1 MEDEQGR
8 IAAARQGSSEAFT
21 GLVEAYQARIR
32 GYIARW
38 VRDPATVDDLAQ
50 EVFLAAWKGIHAY
63 RGDAPFGI
71 WLAGIARLQT
81 VTHIR
86 SAARRRRLREDVVAD
101 AVEGWRLQALEAD
114 SDRLADRLAAV
125 EQLRH
130 CLDGLAPDQ
139 RALVAAHYVAGR
151 ACVDLAR
158 ERDQEPGAV
167 RMALLRIRQ
176 SLRACVERAASDG
189 LTGEPA

>member
-1 MEDEQGR
+1 MDDEHGR
-8 IAAARQGSSEAFT
+8 IAAARQGSAEAFT

-50 EVFLAAWKGIHAY
+50 EVFLAAWKGMAAY
-63 RGDAPFGI
+63 RGEAPFGV
-71 WLAGIARLQT
+71 WLAGIARMQT
-81 VTHIR
+81 ISHIR
-86 SAARRRRLREDVVAD
+86 SAVRRRRLRDDVVAD

-125 EQLRH
+125 EQLRR
-130 CLDGLAPDQ
+130 CLDDLEPGQ
-139 RALVAAHYVAGR
+139 RELIAAHYVAGR
-151 ACVDLAR
+151 TCVDLAG
-158 ERDQEPGAV
+158 ERAQEPGAV

-176 SLRACVERAASDG
+176 SLRTCVERAGHAG
-189 LTGEPA
+189 LAGEPA

>member
-1 MEDEQGR
+1 MDDEQGR
-8 IAAARQGSSEAFT
+8 IAAARQGSAEAFT
-21 GLVEAYQARIR
+21 SLVEAYQARVR

-50 EVFLAAWKGIHAY
+50 EVFLAAWKGIAAY
-63 RGDAPFGI
+63 RGESPFGV

-81 VTHIR
+81 VSHIR
-86 SAARRRRLREDVVAD
+86 SAARRRRLRDDAVAD
-101 AVEGWRLQALEAD
+101 AVESWRLQALEAD
-114 SDRLADRLAAV
+114 SDRLAERLAAV
-125 EQLRH
+125 EQLRR
-130 CLDGLAPDQ
+130 CLDGLGRDQ
-139 RALVAAHYVAGR
+139 RELVAAHYVAGR

-176 SLRACVERAASDG
+176 TLRACVERSGGDA
-189 LTGEPA
+189 LVGEPA